1 MTQDALFA
9 VPVDE
14 RSLSDA
20 ERTILESI
28 DQAGPISAHEA
39 GTIVYRLRGYHSVF
53 FVRRAWVTSAG
64 ARVLEKLEAAGLLRR
79 TRHHRWKRR
88 PDLIGR
94 PEGTDVISTLTTP
107 QASRLFAGALSQ
119 AAPGHAHDT
128 PALCDFSGLGRPVT
142 SSDTG
147 LVTSRG
153 CSRYAPGRTEPPAAA
168 PSDPVEARA

>member
-1 MTQDALFA
+1 MTQDTLFT

-14 RSLSDA
+14 RCLSDA

-39 GTIVYRLRGYHSVF
+39 GTIVYRLRGYHSIL
-53 FVRRAWVTSAG
+53 FVRRAWVTSSG

-79 TRHHRWKRR
+79 TRHRRWKRR

-94 PEGTDVISTLTTP
+94 PLGTDVISTLKTP
-107 QASRLFAGALSQ
+107 KVSRLFAGALSQ
-119 AAPGHAHDT
+119 ASPGHAHDT
-128 PALCDFSGLGRPVT
+128 PALCDFWGLRRPVT
-142 SSDTG
+142 SSDSG
-147 LVTSRG
+147 LVASRG

-168 PSDPVEARA
+168 PSDRAEVRA